1 MEKKELLEKFCAL
14 YNEAI
19 NSGDKEDIEVS
30 LGMFKKAFGI
40 VVDTNVREAKELV
53 ECYEGTLKYYN
64 FLTESEAMKVVEN
77 FSNQDGSV
85 GPKWKDVTD
94 FFKRID
100 DMNGKVECEPYYN
113 KWALY
118 VAMNKAYSDQ
128 NTVLLKWVGD
138 DRTKYFE
145 ACYDL
150 ALSQLKDKDRPYWIR
165 SYYGLSSK
173 I

>member
-40 VVDTNVREAKELV
+40 LVDTNVREAKELV

-150 ALSQLKDKDRPYWIR
+150 ALSQLKDKDRPLTGYAVTTD
-165 SYYGLSSK
+165 
-173 I
+173 